1 LLIASTRSRGFLG
14 ANFLAA
20 AVKFRKELMH
30 LKSSHE
36 SASEGKTVNKG
47 ELKGLH
53 TPRGAD
59 FRAELRWRAAA
70 HEFSSGCFFRNSI
83 SGAPAPGGEQT
94 VVRNSQEAWPSLL
107 LTFSKVSWRLLEM
120 FRSSGS
126 EPLQT
131 ELCENPILSRRVIT
145 PTFRGACLSSTSH
158 MPIGI
163 AFNLTLKSYPTR
175 CLPNRSRV
183 LAKPQLKRMNKA
195 EGREWLPG
203 G

>member
-1 LLIASTRSRGFLG
+1 MLIASTRSRGFLG

-83 SGAPAPGGEQT
+83 SGAPAPD
-94 VVRNSQEAWPSLL
+94 
-107 LTFSKVSWRLLEM
+107 
-120 FRSSGS
+120 
-126 EPLQT
+126 
-131 ELCENPILSRRVIT
+131 
-145 PTFRGACLSSTSH
+145 
-158 MPIGI
+158 
-163 AFNLTLKSYPTR
+163 
-175 CLPNRSRV
+175 
-183 LAKPQLKRMNKA
+183 
-195 EGREWLPG
+195 
-203 G
+203 

>member
-1 LLIASTRSRGFLG
+1 MLLIASTRSRGFLG

-83 SGAPAPGGEQT
+83 SGAPAPNHHVFYCGK
-94 VVRNSQEAWPSLL
+94 SSLAMGRWFL
-107 LTFSKVSWRLLEM
+107 ASRLGL
-120 FRSSGS
+120 
-126 EPLQT
+126 
-131 ELCENPILSRRVIT
+131 
-145 PTFRGACLSSTSH
+145 GACRRD
-158 MPIGI
+158 
-163 AFNLTLKSYPTR
+163 A
-175 CLPNRSRV
+175 
-183 LAKPQLKRMNKA
+183 
-195 EGREWLPG
+195 
-203 G
+203 

>member
-1 LLIASTRSRGFLG
+1 MLLIASTRSRGFLG

-70 HEFSSGCFFRNSI
+70 HEFSSGCSFRNS
-83 SGAPAPGGEQT
+83 GAPGGLPLTYGVTKNFREHI
-94 VVRNSQEAWPSLL
+94 VR
-107 LTFSKVSWRLLEM
+107 F
-120 FRSSGS
+120 
-126 EPLQT
+126 
-131 ELCENPILSRRVIT
+131 ILSVEAAVEKR
-145 PTFRGACLSSTSH
+145 PFRKRLVEHST
-158 MPIGI
+158 
-163 AFNLTLKSYPTR
+163 
-175 CLPNRSRV
+175 
-183 LAKPQLKRMNKA
+183 
-195 EGREWLPG
+195 
-203 G
+203 